1 MAWNSYFPTG
11 YQPVYYPQ
19 VQAQPTP
26 QNVPQSQMPQPQN
39 NSNGLIWVQG
49 ETGAKSYLVA
59 PNTTVLLMDSEND
72 VFYLKS
78 TDASGMPM
86 PLRTFAYKEQK
97 SDDSEANR
105 LQRTNSQDYVTKR
118 EFEVFKGQIEALMN
132 DGAGKHERTEVT
144 GGE

>member
-11 YQPVYYPQ
+11 YQPMYYPP
-19 VQAQPTP
+19 VQAQAAQPV
-26 QNVPQSQMPQPQN
+26 QQAQPQN
-39 NSNGLIWVQG
+39 NSNGLTWVQG

-97 SDDSEANR
+97 SPDSEPR
-105 LQRTNSQDYVTKR
+105 LTRADNSPDYVTKR
-118 EFEVFKGQIEALMN
+118 EFEAFKGQIEAYMN
-132 DGAGKHERTEVT
+132 KGGGKHEKAEVK
-144 GGE
+144 GDE

>member
-39 NSNGLIWVQG
+39 GNGLTWVQG
-49 ETGAKSYLVA
+49 ESGAKSYLVA
-59 PNTTVLLMDSEND
+59 PNNTVLLMDSEND

-86 PLRTFAYKEQK
+86 PLRTFDYRERK
-97 SDDSEANR
+97 SPDREPK
-105 LQRTNSQDYVTKR
+105 LSQGVELSKYVTKD
-118 EFEVFKGQIEALMN
+118 EFEAFRGQIEAYMN
-132 DGAGKHERTEVT
+132 APIGRREKTEVD
-144 GGE
+144 EDE